1 MQNFSVDV
9 PDHEKD
15 VQSLEQEAY
24 GRPFCTLQR
33 SGAFY
38 RFSKKGFRKQD
49 PKHRRLARPMP
60 AISTLYRLFDRPNG
74 EAAHDVTLY

>member
-1 MQNFSVDV
+1 VQNFSVDV

-38 RFSKKGFRKQD
+38 RFFEKGVSQARSEAPPPRKTNAGNQ
-49 PKHRRLARPMP
+49 H
-60 AISTLYRLFDRPNG
+60 TLSLI
-74 EAAHDVTLY
+74 